1 MPAQAHRGTLS
12 FCVCE
17 WVLSGEVELW
27 FVQTDRKVT
36 NIFTKVLG
44 TDKLQHFSEMLGIQ
58 HLDVARLRGRAAN
71 EPKKDPTD
79 KGKGRV
85 TDDVESTE
93 EVETTRKVGTSYKG
107 GRGRANRKK
116 KARTKTWSDVVKGL
130 KSKDELK
137 TTNSDKKE
145 NEM

>member
-93 EVETTRKVGTSYKG
+93 EVDTSNRVRIRGNSGRVRKD
-107 GRGRANRKK
+107 RADQKIK
-116 KARTKTWSDVVKGL
+116 TKT
-130 KSKDELK
+130 
-137 TTNSDKKE
+137 
-145 NEM
+145 